1 MNICKS
7 DFKVIYHLTKDLNSR
22 QYINFVED
30 IKNNNINNLEMEE
43 IINKNGVDEVIN
55 TVNKLNKFSYQKKY
69 DTNDIDLTSSY
80 EPESNFV
87 NNETSITESATS
99 TANPDGVFIN
109 SLIGVTESATS
120 SAIPSEI
127 LVNSETSIT
136 GSSSST
142 DISENK
148 QEINFLASTSESEKE
163 LSSNDNSETL
173 SSATSFNV
181 NYDYVDQD
189 IIGTETS
196 VTSENY
202 EEVNTSKNTKFN
214 NIEELVSNL
223 LESDVDSVE
232 HKNINQKYLSHQNE
246 VDSILNSL

>member
-99 TANPDGVFIN
+99 NPIPDGVFIN
-109 SLIGVTESATS
+109 SLTSVTESDTS
-120 SAIPSEI
+120 TAIPNEMVIDSQ
-127 LVNSETSIT
+127 TSIT

-142 DISENK
+142 DISENN
-148 QEINFLASTSESEKE
+148 QEINFLESTSESEKE
-163 LSSNDNSETL
+163 LFSNDNSEIL

-196 VTSENY
+196 VTSENN
-202 EEVNTSKNTKFN
+202 EEVNTSSNTKFN
-214 NIEELVSNL
+214 NMEELISNL
-223 LESDVDSVE
+223 LESDVDSEE
-232 HKNINQKYLSHQNE
+232 HKNINQKYLSYQND